1 MNSINKITMD
11 QNKYDELNDLYI
23 VSTSET
29 SNEVRGVLAKEFV
42 RKFSEVSHICFAISK
57 LDLMEKFK
65 KSLNK
70 DSSNSCKQGAI
81 SICFELYSLFDFQM
95 EIYSNILVPLLI
107 DILDDKSKHVCDSA
121 FESLKLIFSKL
132 NPYYILSMIP
142 YIFDGMADISW
153 KKKVRCLELLEIL
166 SIQNK
171 NFVGELLPQIVP
183 HITENMWDTKKEVKN
198 AAKKSLL
205 SCCSAI
211 HNPDIKSIVPDIVSA
226 NANPDE
232 NVSALD
238 KLMGTTFVSQVDKQT
253 LSIIVPVLARGLR
266 SRDVQSKR
274 KCCVVVD
281 NMCKLVCDPK
291 DVEPFI
297 DKLLPELIKVE
308 KDVPIPEIR
317 EYGKKARNTLSKA
330 IEEI

>member
-1 MNSINKITMD
+1 MKIISGIL
-11 QNKYDELNDLYI
+11 KGRRI
-23 VSTSET
+23 
-29 SNEVRGVLAKEFV
+29 
-42 RKFSEVSHICFAISK
+42 EVSNK
-57 LDLMEKFK
+57 LKYRPTLSRIREDIF
-65 KSLNK
+65 
-70 DSSNSCKQGAI
+70 
-81 SICFELYSLFDFQM
+81 
-95 EIYSNILVPLLI
+95 NILL
-107 DILDDKSKHVCDSA
+107 
-121 FESLKLIFSKL
+121 
-132 NPYYILSMIP
+132 
-142 YIFDGMADISW
+142 
-153 KKKVRCLELLEIL
+153 
-166 SIQNK
+166 
-171 NFVGELLPQIVP
+171 
-183 HITENMWDTKKEVKN
+183 
-198 AAKKSLL
+198 
-205 SCCSAI
+205 

-308 KDVPIPEIR
+308 QDVPIPEIR